1 MTQNRLRYFDTI
13 KGVAIFLVVMGHVLT
28 MCIRDIDQAF
38 SFKMIGHI
46 HMPLFFFISG
56 YFTYKEKNG
65 LQYILPNLKQR
76 FLQLI
81 VPVLVT
87 GSLWV
92 IYFPHSGLS
101 SPFLHGFTGF
111 WTDLW
116 KNGYWFTLALF
127 QILLI
132 YSFLT
137 IILKRQKKI
146 ISQLITIGITWF
158 LIIIFNRLIPEYYD
172 KIIGIS
178 WLTHFFPI
186 FMIGVM
192 AKKYHNTIMSAIN
205 TDLAM
210 TLCLLIA
217 SIALYIQ
224 CYPWEFEWIKG
235 GVMLVI
241 KIILHISVA
250 IIAIICAR
258 SWENHAPSKMFNLF
272 SYIGRESLSIYL
284 LHYFFLFPL
293 SFLQD
298 PLRDMGLGFVPTV
311 TIAAVVASIVI
322 AIVLGVNYIISHSRL
337 LRLLLVG
344 KL

>member
-65 LQYILPNLKQR
+65 HQYILPNLKQR

-146 ISQLITIGITWF
+146 IPQLITIGITWF

-172 KIIGIS
+172 KIITGDLGKVGQTVLIDLLRERGYDIADRHMDCGIEIFDKETQD
-178 WLTHFFPI
+178 THA
-186 FMIGVM
+186 GGSGCGCAASVL
-192 AKKYHNTIMSAIN
+192 SA
-205 TDLAM
+205 
-210 TLCLLIA
+210 
-217 SIALYIQ
+217 
-224 CYPWEFEWIKG
+224 
-235 GVMLVI
+235 
-241 KIILHISVA
+241 
-250 IIAIICAR
+250 
-258 SWENHAPSKMFNLF
+258 
-272 SYIGRESLSIYL
+272 YL
-284 LHYFFLFPL
+284 LKQLETKKWKRIL
-293 SFLQD
+293 
-298 PLRDMGLGFVPTV
+298 FVPTGALLSKV
-311 TIAAVVASIVI
+311 SFNEGKPVPGIAHAVVIE
-322 AIVLGVNYIISHSRL
+322 AIR
-337 LRLLLVG
+337 
-344 KL
+344 